1 MCVTQTCLW
10 PKTAHPPTH
19 THKLMCG
26 KNSVVGDGVLEENNA
41 HQSKASIM
49 QCAAHTTAY
58 DSHVGVNTLCSEFN
72 IWRSPK
78 GLVGG

>member
-10 PKTAHPPTH
+10 PKTASPPPP
-19 THKLMCG
+19 KAYVWEE
-26 KNSVVGDGVLEENNA
+26 SVFGDGVLDENNA
-41 HQSKASIM
+41 NQSEACIM
-49 QCAAHTTAY
+49 QCATHTAAH

-72 IWRSPK
+72 IQRSPK